1 MIGPTAGAPCGYRRP
16 VVADTEDG
24 LLILARSVH
33 DDAVWARR
41 RVGRRIS
48 AWRPSGL
55 DDLQSF
61 SVARRDGAW
70 FGIGIDP
77 DLGMVTLSSPDARTW
92 TRDSAPVLSYGET
105 YVMHFGGW
113 TGPDT
118 GFTYGVSDDLELWFL
133 SLAAQVWLGDGGW
146 QAWDSVA
153 TRSSAW
159 VAFEVDG
166 SIGWATTSG
175 GTPVD
180 AASRDCTSAP

>member
-33 DDAVWARR
+33 DDAVWARL
-41 RVGRRIS
+41 RVGRRFS

-105 YVMHFGGW
+105 WWSLDGMLSPSVSCFDGPAMPYVMHFGGW

-146 QAWDSVA
+146 QA
-153 TRSSAW
+153 
-159 VAFEVDG
+159 
-166 SIGWATTSG
+166 
-175 GTPVD
+175 
-180 AASRDCTSAP
+180 